1 MTKKIQRYLNEARKQ
16 SLLSDYTHK
25 VGCVIVSGNVII
37 SKAYN
42 EIRYCKVG
50 GKSYSKWEGS
60 LHSERSACRKV
71 DKDKL
76 IGSTV
81 YIYRETKDGKPALAY
96 PCPSCFKMLNELHI
110 KRIIFSMAESPFYGE
125 IRL

>member
-1 MTKKIQRYLNEARKQ
+1 MTRKIQRYLNEAKKQ
-16 SLLSDYTHK
+16 SFLSDYTHK

-42 EIRYCKVG
+42 EIRYCKTG
-50 GKSYSKWEGS
+50 GKSYSKWENS
-60 LHSERSACRKV
+60 VHAERNAARRV
-71 DKDKL
+71 DKEKL

-81 YIYRETKDGKPALAY
+81 YIYRETKDGKSALSY
-96 PCPSCFKMLNELHI
+96 PCEACFKMLNELKI
-110 KRIIFSMAESPFYGE
+110 KRIIFSTEIYPFYGE